1 LVAFACSNSSAQD
14 SYIYGYVTDS
24 ATQERLPGVNIL
36 SDSAS
41 GVASDTQGHYVLI
54 LPHGQYKITFSYL
67 GYHTSQIPVHLLK
80 NDSIRLDVTLH
91 SESVLLDMAVISA
104 GKYEQRIS
112 DVTVSIEVMK
122 PAFIQNINTANME
135 QTLDYVPGLDILDG
149 QASIRGGS
157 GYNYGAGSRVM
168 VLIDDLPI
176 LTEGTEEVKW
186 NFLPVE
192 NIDQVEILKGASSAL
207 YGSSALNGVINV
219 RTAFPT
225 VKPSTTVTLFTGIY
239 SKPKRDELSW
249 WWDTNPL
256 FGGLN
261 FNHSRK
267 IKDIDL
273 VADSLLKKR

>member
-1 LVAFACSNSSAQD
+1 MKIRTINCQFKFLIVFSVLVVLACSNLLAQD
-14 SYIYGYVTDS
+14 SYIYGYVSDS

-36 SDSAS
+36 SDSVS
-41 GVASDTQGHYVLI
+41 GVASDTQGQYVLK
-54 LPHGQYKITFSYL
+54 LHHGQYKITFSFL

-80 NDSIRLDVTLH
+80 NDSVRLDVTLH
-91 SESVLLDMAVISA
+91 SESVLLDIAVISA

-186 NFLPVE
+186 NFLPV
-192 NIDQVEILKGASSAL
+192 
-207 YGSSALNGVINV
+207 
-219 RTAFPT
+219 
-225 VKPSTTVTLFTGIY
+225 
-239 SKPKRDELSW
+239 
-249 WWDTNPL
+249 
-256 FGGLN
+256 
-261 FNHSRK
+261 
-267 IKDIDL
+267 
-273 VADSLLKKR
+273 